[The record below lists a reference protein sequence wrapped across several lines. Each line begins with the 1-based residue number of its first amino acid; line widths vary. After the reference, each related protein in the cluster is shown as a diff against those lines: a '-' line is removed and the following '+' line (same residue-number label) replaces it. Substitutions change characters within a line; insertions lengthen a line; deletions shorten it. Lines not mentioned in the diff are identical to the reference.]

1 MNPQGERRTAEQV
14 LALAPD
20 AASRAAGDRLGRPG
34 PWSGTGRRTSAVWG
48 WCEGSGSTPYRTV
61 VDLGGTNFQC
71 SCPSRKTPCKHAL
84 GLLLLWSRQPAE
96 VPEAEAA
103 AVPDWVGQWLARRR
117 RAERRTQ
124 RIAAGAVEL
133 EQRLTDLLQGGLA
146 AAEGAGYGQW
156 DETAA
161 RMVDAQAPGLAARVR
176 DLAGIGAARASH
188 MLEECALLHTL
199 NQGFLRVD
207 ELPPALA
214 ATVRSRVGL
223 PANTTGPPV
232 RDHWLVLAQR
242 DSDDG
247 RLTTRRIWLRGRK
260 TGRMALLLAYG
271 GGGRPVELTLPV
283 GLEIDAELAFYA
295 GARPL
300 RAALGP
306 SYDAPAPAAAPPP
319 GSGIADALRVYGE
332 VLADD
337 PWVEGWP
344 VVLEGVVPVPPGG
357 AEEGW
362 QLADPAAGE
371 AVPVPGDDGGL
382 WHLAAVSGGRPVRVF
397 GECGHRGFAPLGVWA
412 AEELLPL

>member
-1 MNPQGERRTAEQV
+1 MNPQGEHRTVEQGSARR
-14 LALAPD
+14 PD
-20 AASRAAGDRLGRPG
+20 VASR
-34 PWSGTGRRTSAVWG
+34 
-48 WCEGSGSTPYRTV
+48 
-61 VDLGGTNFQC
+61 
-71 SCPSRKTPCKHAL
+71 
-84 GLLLLWSRQPAE
+84 
-96 VPEAEAA
+96 EAA
-103 AVPDWVGQWLARRR
+103 ARR
-117 RAERRTQ
+117 RAERRAQ
-124 RIAAGAVEL
+124 RIAAGAAEL

-146 AAEGAGYGQW
+146 AAEGAGYEQW

-176 DLAGIGAARASH
+176 DLAGVGAGAGATRASR

-199 NQGFLRVD
+199 NQGFLRVG
-207 ELPPALA
+207 ELPEPLA

-223 PANTTGPPV
+223 PATPTGPPV

-247 RLTTRRIWLRGRK
+247 RLTTRRIWLRGRD

-283 GLEIDAELAFYA
+283 GLEIDAELSFHA

-300 RAALGP
+300 RAVLGA
-306 SYDAPAPAAAPPP
+306 SYGTPVPGAAPPP
-319 GSGIADALRVYGE
+319 GVGIGDALRAYGA

-344 VVLEGVVPVPPGG
+344 VVVEGVVPVPPGS

-362 QLADPAAGE
+362 QLADPVAGE
-371 AVPVPGDDGGL
+371 AVPAEDGEGL
-382 WHLAAVSGGRPVRVF
+382 WRLAAVSGGTPVRVF

-412 AEELLPL
+412 AAGWYCPVGGLVPTRSAQRNACPPTGPPSSPSGGTSQRWLGELEDTGRSPVRGC